1 MSTALRPPMDLDAF
15 LAWENRQ
22 ELRYEFDGFAP
33 LAMTGGTFAHAAIQ
47 RNLLT
52 ALTNRLRGRPCQAI
66 GSELKVLVAGSV
78 RYPDA
83 FVICSPVARDALVV
97 EDPVVVSE
105 ILSASTA
112 ATERIVK
119 NREYRATASI
129 QRYVLLEQTRPAAT
143 VFTREGTDWLGRL
156 ADADAVLAMPEL
168 GIELPLAGLYDGVE
182 FPDPIADD

>member
-1 MSTALRPPMDLDAF
+1 MSIALRPPMDLDAF

-83 FVICSPVARDALVV
+83 FVICSPVARDARVV
-97 EDPVVVSE
+97 EAPVVIFE

-112 ATERIVK
+112 ATDRIVK
-119 NREYRATASI
+119 NREYRATPSV
-129 QRYVLLEQTRPAAT
+129 QRYVLLEQARPAAT

-168 GIELPLAGLYDGVE
+168 GIELPLAELYDGIE
-182 FPDPIADD
+182 FPVSIADD

>member
-83 FVICSPVARDALVV
+83 FVICSPVAHDALVV
-97 EDPVVVSE
+97 DDPVVIFE

-112 ATERIVK
+112 ATDRIIK
-119 NREYRATASI
+119 NREYRATPSV

-143 VFTREGTDWLGRL
+143 VFTREGADWLGRL

-168 GIELPLAGLYDGVE
+168 GIELPLAELYDGLE